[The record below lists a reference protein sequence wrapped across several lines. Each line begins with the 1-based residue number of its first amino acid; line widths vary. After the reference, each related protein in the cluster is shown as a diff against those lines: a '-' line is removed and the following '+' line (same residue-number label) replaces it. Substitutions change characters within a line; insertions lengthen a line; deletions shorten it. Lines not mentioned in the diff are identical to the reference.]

1 VRTFIAIDVNQ
12 EIRDT
17 SEEVITKLQELG
29 FKAAWTKP
37 ENVHLTLF
45 FMGEMDE
52 KAVDSMVYSLNKRMK
67 GFPSFS
73 TKLTGLEYFKFKHS
87 PRVLFLKFEP
97 TKSLQKMYLEMKS
110 ELTKNKIKYDDQGN
124 FVPHAT
130 LGRVKEYPV
139 DWEKKALE
147 LVVPSISLVIDGFT
161 VYSSTL
167 TPQGPIYKWI
177 YKSKF
182 EGGLEKNAR

>member
-1 VRTFIAIDVNQ
+1 MRTFIAIDVNQ

-17 SEEVITKLQELG
+17 SEEVISKLQELG

-73 TKLTGLEYFKFKHS
+73 TKLTGLEYFKFKHA

-110 ELTKNKIKYDDQGN
+110 ELTKNKVKYDDQGN

-130 LGRVKEYPV
+130 LGRVKEYPT
-139 DWEKKALE
+139 DWERKASE
-147 LVVPSISLVIDGFT
+147 LAIPNISLVIDGFT

>member
-1 VRTFIAIDVNQ
+1 MRTFIAIDVNQ
-12 EIRDT
+12 EIKDT
-17 SEEVITKLQELG
+17 SEEVISKLQELG

-73 TKLTGLEYFKFKHS
+73 TKLTGLEYFRFKHS

-97 TKSLQKMYLEMKS
+97 TKSLQKMYLEMKA
-110 ELTKNKIKYDDQGN
+110 ELTKNKVKYDDQGN

-130 LGRVKEYPV
+130 LGRKGISHRLG
-139 DWEKKALE
+139 KK
-147 LVVPSISLVIDGFT
+147 SLRVN
-161 VYSSTL
+161 YSQHITCYRR
-167 TPQGPIYKWI
+167 IYRVQ
-177 YKSKF
+177 
-182 EGGLEKNAR
+182 LNVNTARPNIQMDLQVEI